1 MKKLFWVFVV
11 VIAIGFSI
19 SLKPAKAALLTFEL
33 GQGLISATFDD
44 SFGNENTVQLTMTAD
59 NLVNDEFIDD
69 WYFNFDPVLD
79 PTKLTFTEPFNNPAG
94 IKYIKTGND
103 AFKADSYGWYDIK
116 FDFPPPTKG
125 NADLKFTAGE
135 SVIYDITYK
144 DSITVSSFNSESSIV
159 DGGFSSAAHYQG
171 GGGGF
176 VSVPDASIML
186 LLGPSLICLFG
197 LGRKKSKV

>member
-19 SLKPAKAALLTFEL
+19 SLKPAKALALTLQL

-44 SFGNENTVQLTMTAD
+44 SFGDENTVRLTMTAD
-59 NLVNDEFIDD
+59 NLVNDEFVDD
-69 WYFNFDPVLD
+69 WYFNFDPDLD
-79 PTKLTFTEPFNNPAG
+79 PTQLTFSEVYVEDAEV
-94 IKYIKTGND
+94 KYIKTGND
-103 AFKADSYGWYDIK
+103 AFKASSYGWHDIK
-116 FDFPPPTKG
+116 FDFPPPPG
-125 NADLKFTAGE
+125 NSSLKFTAGE
-135 SVIYDITYK
+135 SVIYDITYTGP
-144 DSITVSSFNSESSIV
+144 ITGSSFNFESSIV
-159 DGGFSSAAHYQG
+159 DGGFISAAHYQG
-171 GGGGF
+171 SGGF